1 MSRFYMT
8 TPIYYVNDA
17 PHIGHAYTTL
27 NGDAV
32 TRWHRL
38 LGDEVMYLTGTD
50 EHGLKV
56 ARAAEKN
63 GLTPR
68 EQADRT
74 SERFREAWAELDVAN
89 DDFIRTTEER
99 HYRSVQQFLQTAY
112 DNGHIYRDTYEGWY
126 SVSDEAYVTQAD
138 VDAGTAGQVEWMRED
153 NYFFRLSDFQ
163 DRLLE
168 WYERVP
174 DNVTPEGYRK
184 EALGIIRQGLTDL
197 SISRTSIDWGIPVPW
212 DPDHV
217 FYVWYD
223 ALINYATGV
232 GYGSDPDRFAQWWP
246 HCHHLIGKD
255 IIRFHCVY
263 WPAMLMA
270 AGIEELP
277 KLHVHGWLL
286 VGGEKMSKSKLN
298 QIAPADLITDFG
310 VDGFRYAMLR
320 DNPFGPDSD
329 FSYEAL
335 QVRYNSDL
343 ANAFGNLLQRVSTI
357 VTRSCGGIGPAPSPD
372 SPLAATAAAV
382 YADAAAAWDRV
393 QASVALD
400 ATWRLVREANE
411 YLQEREPW
419 KLEPGAE
426 LDTVMGDALE
436 VVRIVSILASP
447 AIPNA
452 AAEAWRRL
460 GLDGSP
466 LDQRLPEAAAW
477 GGYPG
482 GCTVE
487 LGEPLFPRLKG

>member
-153 NYFFRLSDFQ
+153 NYFFRLSAFQ

-223 ALINYATGV
+223 ALINYAT
-232 GYGSDPDRFAQWWP
+232 
-246 HCHHLIGKD
+246 
-255 IIRFHCVY
+255 
-263 WPAMLMA
+263 
-270 AGIEELP
+270 
-277 KLHVHGWLL
+277 
-286 VGGEKMSKSKLN
+286 
-298 QIAPADLITDFG
+298 
-310 VDGFRYAMLR
+310 
-320 DNPFGPDSD
+320 
-329 FSYEAL
+329 
-335 QVRYNSDL
+335 
-343 ANAFGNLLQRVSTI
+343 
-357 VTRSCGGIGPAPSPD
+357 
-372 SPLAATAAAV
+372 
-382 YADAAAAWDRV
+382 
-393 QASVALD
+393 
-400 ATWRLVREANE
+400 
-411 YLQEREPW
+411 
-419 KLEPGAE
+419 
-426 LDTVMGDALE
+426 
-436 VVRIVSILASP
+436 
-447 AIPNA
+447 
-452 AAEAWRRL
+452 
-460 GLDGSP
+460 
-466 LDQRLPEAAAW
+466 
-477 GGYPG
+477 
-482 GCTVE
+482 
-487 LGEPLFPRLKG
+487 